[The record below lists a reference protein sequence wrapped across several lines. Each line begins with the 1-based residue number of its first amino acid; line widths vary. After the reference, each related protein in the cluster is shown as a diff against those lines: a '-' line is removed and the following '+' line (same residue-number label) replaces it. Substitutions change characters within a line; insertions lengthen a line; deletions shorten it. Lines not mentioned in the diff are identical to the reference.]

1 MAETAAQRLGI
12 ALGLSHGQ
20 RVAWV
25 GLPAA
30 LGILTIARR
39 FARSE
44 LAIRGR
50 DLSPGPFDV
59 IHIFSMS
66 QGVLEAELPEAR
78 KRLAPAGVI
87 WVSWPAPKSAMPT
100 DLDGDG
106 VIRLAGETVLHP
118 GQPAPLDARWSMLP
132 LTIGAAS

>member
-1 MAETAAQRLGI
+1 MPETAAQQLGN
-12 ALGLSHGQ
+12 ALGLAHGQ

-30 LGILTIARR
+30 LGVLTIARR

-50 DLSPGPFDV
+50 DLSPGPFDM

-78 KRLAPAGVI
+78 KRLSPDGVI
-87 WVSWPAPKSAMPT
+87 WVSWPAPEAAMPT
-100 DLDGDG
+100 DLDGEG
-106 VIRLAGETVLHP
+106 VIRLAGETALHS
-118 GQPAPLDARWSMLP
+118 GQPEPLDARWSMLR
-132 LTIGAAS
+132 LAISVA